1 MIHNL
6 KSIEE
11 VMDAFERV
19 HANMPEDA
27 KGILSG
33 YHWFNIWLFNHDT
46 RLSDLANKFEP
57 GAVTHDSFYDRVR
70 GRMDA
75 LKES

>member
-19 HANMPEDA
+19 HSNMPEDA

-33 YHWFNIWLFNHDT
+33 YRWFSIWLINHDT
-46 RLSDLANKFEP
+46 RLSELAHKFEP
-57 GAVTHDSFYDRVR
+57 GSASHDAFYERVR

>member
-19 HANMPEDA
+19 HSNMPEDA

-33 YHWFNIWLFNHDT
+33 YRWFNIWLINHDT
-46 RLSDLANKFEP
+46 RLSDLATRFEP
-57 GAVTHDSFYDRVR
+57 CADSHDAFYNRVR
-70 GRMDA
+70 VRMDA